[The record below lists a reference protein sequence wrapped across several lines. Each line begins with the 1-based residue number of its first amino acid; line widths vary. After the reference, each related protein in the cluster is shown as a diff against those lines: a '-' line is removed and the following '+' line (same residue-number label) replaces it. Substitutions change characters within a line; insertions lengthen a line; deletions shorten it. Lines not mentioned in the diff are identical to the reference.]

1 MNYQAGGSQSAA
13 QYGEMKPD
21 ASALHG
27 ILRRI
32 TEVRSNLHDIHG
44 IADRACGSSGLGES
58 TTAPKAVPN
67 GLLSEIEEAMDGL
80 MSLSAEAVVRLSRV
94 A

>member
-1 MNYQAGGSQSAA
+1 MSCHVIGSQSSA
-13 QYGEMKPD
+13 QYSEMKPD

-32 TEVRSNLHDIHG
+32 AEVRSNLHDIHS
-44 IADRACGSSGLGES
+44 IADRACGSSGLGQ

-80 MSLSAEAVVRLSRV
+80 MSSSAEAVARLSRV